1 MMLAWIVDD
10 DDEMLQAIKLM
21 LQILEFDVETFR
33 EARAAVSELTAG
45 RRPDIFVLDIK
56 MPEVSGLDMLEFL
69 RIREDLQSIPV
80 VMLSTE
86 SADSRVDEAM
96 ELGADAYIFKPVS
109 LEELE
114 RVIAIAMSPR
124 EERKKKKKKKRKKR

>member
-1 MMLAWIVDD
+1 MKLAWIIDD
-10 DDEMLQAIKLM
+10 DDEMLHAVKLM
-21 LQILEFDVETFR
+21 LQLLRYRVEIFR
-33 EARAAVSELTAG
+33 EARSAVSELNEG
-45 RRPDIFVLDIK
+45 VRPHVIVLDNK

-69 RIREDLQSIPV
+69 RLREQLRSIPV

-96 ELGADAYIFKPVS
+96 EKGADAYIFKPVT

-114 RVIAIAMSPR
+114 RVIAQAVQA
-124 EERKKKKKKKRKKR
+124 RKAH

>member
-1 MMLAWIVDD
+1 MKLVWIIDD
-10 DDEMLQAIKLM
+10 DDEMLHAVSLM
-21 LQILEFDVETFR
+21 LQLLRYRVEIFR
-33 EARAAVSELTAG
+33 EARRAVSELNEG
-45 RRPDIFVLDIK
+45 VRPYVIVLDNK

-69 RIREDLQSIPV
+69 RLREELRSIPV

-96 ELGADAYIFKPVS
+96 EKGADAYIFKPVT

-114 RVIAIAMSPR
+114 RVIEYAVQA
-124 EERKKKKKKKRKKR
+124 RKAQ

>member
-1 MMLAWIVDD
+1 MTRCS
-10 DDEMLQAIKLM
+10 K
-21 LQILEFDVETFR
+21 R
-33 EARAAVSELTAG
+33 VSELMAG

-69 RIREDLQSIPV
+69 RIREELRSIPV

-86 SADSRVDEAM
+86 SADSQVDEAM

-114 RVIAIAMSPR
+114 RVIAIAMTPKEQRPR
-124 EERKKKKKKKRKKR
+124 KKKRKKR

>member
-1 MMLAWIVDD
+1 MLAWIIDD
-10 DDEMLQAIKLM
+10 DDEMLQAIRLM
-21 LQILEFDVETFR
+21 LQILEFDVEIFR
-33 EARAAVSELTAG
+33 EARAAVGELTDGA
-45 RRPDIFVLDIK
+45 RPDVIVLDIK

-69 RIREDLQSIPV
+69 RIREELRSIPV

-86 SADSRVDEAM
+86 SADSQVDEAM

-114 RVIAIAMSPR
+114 RVIQIAMAPT
-124 EERKKKKKKKRKKR
+124 EQRKKKRRKR

>member
-1 MMLAWIVDD
+1 MLAWIVDD
-10 DDEMLQAIKLM
+10 DDEMQQAIKLM

-33 EARAAVSELTAG
+33 EARAAVSELMAG

-69 RIREDLQSIPV
+69 RIREELRSIPV

-86 SADSRVDEAM
+86 SADSQVDEAM

-114 RVIAIAMSPR
+114 RVIAIAMTPKEQRPR
-124 EERKKKKKKKRKKR
+124 KKKRKKR

>member
-1 MMLAWIVDD
+1 MLAWIVDD
-10 DDEMLQAIKLM
+10 DDEMQQAIKLM

-33 EARAAVSELTAG
+33 EARAAVSELMAG

-69 RIREDLQSIPV
+69 RIREELRSIPV

-86 SADSRVDEAM
+86 SADSQVDEAM

-114 RVIAIAMSPR
+114 RVIAIAMTPKEQR
-124 EERKKKKKKKRKKR
+124 PKRKRKKR